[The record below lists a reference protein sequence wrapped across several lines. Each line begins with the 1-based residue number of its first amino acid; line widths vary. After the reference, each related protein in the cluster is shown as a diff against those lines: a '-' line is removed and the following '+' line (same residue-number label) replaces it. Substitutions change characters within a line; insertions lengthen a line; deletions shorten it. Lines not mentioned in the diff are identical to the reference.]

1 MGHPPMPVD
10 PATPHQPVFALVD
23 GNSFYASCE
32 KAFRPDIAHRPVVVL
47 SNNDGCV
54 VARSAEAKALDI
66 PMGVPLF
73 QIRQP
78 IRQHG
83 ILVFSSNYEL
93 YADMSARMMA
103 AIASL
108 TPRIEV
114 YSIDECFADL
124 TGMAELHQLGT
135 LIRRRVYKWT
145 RITTCVGI
153 GHSKVQA
160 KLANHIAKKNPAW
173 QGVCNLVD
181 MEPDQR
187 DTILAEI
194 PVGSIWGIGR
204 KLTSHLQGMGIK
216 TALQLRDADQG
227 TIRKKFGVVVERIC
241 RELAG
246 HSCLEL
252 SEVNEPKQQ
261 IIRSRSF
268 GQLVTDKD
276 ALQAAVTTHISSA
289 LEALREQHSVASMV
303 SVFLDTN
310 RFRQQDAQYHAS
322 QSAVLAFPSADTIE
336 FNRVAMALL
345 NQLYMRGY
353 LYKKAGVMIA
363 GIEPAAGRQV
373 DLFAPQPAPERE
385 KLMQTLDALNCRYGR
400 GTVQLASATISEDW
414 RMSRRNL
421 SPCYTTRVKELVV
434 VS

>member
-1 MGHPPMPVD
+1 MPVD
-10 PATPHQPVFALVD
+10 PAKSPKPVFALVD

-54 VARSAEAKALDI
+54 VARSTEAKALGI
-66 PMGVPLF
+66 PMGAPLF
-73 QIRQP
+73 QIKKD
-78 IRQHG
+78 INKHG

-124 TGMAELHQLGT
+124 TGIPELGT
-135 LIRRRVYKWT
+135 LGQLIRRRVYRWA
-145 RITTCVGI
+145 RIPSCVGI

-173 QGVCNLVD
+173 RGVCNLVN
-181 MEPDQR
+181 MEPTQR
-187 DTILAEI
+187 DALLADI
-194 PVGSIWGIGR
+194 PVNNVWGIGR
-204 KLTSHLQGMGIK
+204 KLTSHLQRMGIH

-252 SEVNEPKQQ
+252 SEVSEPKQQ

-268 GQLVTDKD
+268 GQLVTEID

-289 LEALREQHSVASMV
+289 LEALREQDSVASMV

-310 RFRQQDAQYHAS
+310 PFRQQDAQFHAS
-322 QSAVLAFPSADTIE
+322 QSTALPFPSSDTME
-336 FNRVAMALL
+336 FNRAAATLL
-345 NQLYMRGY
+345 NQLYRKGY

-363 GIEPAAGRQV
+363 GIESASGRQV
-373 DLFAPQPAPERE
+373 DLFAPQSKPERD
-385 KLMQTLDALNCRYGR
+385 KLMQTMDTLNNKYGR
-400 GTVQLASATISEDW
+400 GTVQLASATVGNDW
-414 RMSRRNL
+414 RMSRQNL
-421 SPCYTTRVKELVV
+421 SPCYTTRLRELIVAG
-434 VS
+434 

>member
-1 MGHPPMPVD
+1 
-10 PATPHQPVFALVD
+10 
-23 GNSFYASCE
+23 
-32 KAFRPDIAHRPVVVL
+32 
-47 SNNDGCV
+47 
-54 VARSAEAKALDI
+54 
-66 PMGVPLF
+66 MGVPLF
-73 QIRQP
+73 QIKND
-78 IRQHG
+78 IRKHG

-108 TPRIEV
+108 TPRIEI

-124 TGMAELHQLGT
+124 TGIAELQPLGM
-135 LIRRRVYKWT
+135 LIRRRVHKWT

-173 QGVCNLVD
+173 SGVCNLVD
-181 MEPDQR
+181 MEPDQH
-187 DTILAEI
+187 DALLADI
-194 PVGSIWGIGR
+194 PVNNVWGIGR
-204 KLTSHLQGMGIK
+204 KLTSHLQGMGIL

-246 HSCLEL
+246 YSCLEL
-252 SEVNEPKQQ
+252 SEVTEPKQQ

-289 LEALREQHSVASMV
+289 LEALREQNSVASMV

-322 QSAVLAFPSADTIE
+322 QSEALAFPSADTIE

-345 NQLYMRGY
+345 NQLYRPGY

-363 GIEPAAGRQV
+363 GIESATGRQV
-373 DLFAPQPAPERE
+373 DLFTPQPAPERE
-385 KLMQTLDALNCRYGR
+385 KLMQALDTLNGRYGR
-400 GTVQLASATISEDW
+400 GTVQLATATISEDW
-414 RMSRRNL
+414 RMSRQNL
-421 SPCYTTRVKELVV
+421 SPCYTTRLRELVAA
-434 VS
+434 S

>member
-1 MGHPPMPVD
+1 MPVD
-10 PATPHQPVFALVD
+10 PTQPSRPIFALVD

-54 VARSAEAKALDI
+54 VARSAEAKALGV

-73 QIRQP
+73 QIKND
-78 IRQHG
+78 IRKHG

-124 TGMAELHQLGT
+124 TGIAELGTLGQ
-135 LIRRRVYKWT
+135 LIRRRVYRWA
-145 RITTCVGI
+145 RIPTCVGI
-153 GHSKVQA
+153 GHTKVQA
-160 KLANHIAKKNPAW
+160 KLANHVAKRNPAW

-181 MEPDQR
+181 MEPARLDAL
-187 DTILAEI
+187 LAEI
-194 PVGSIWGIGR
+194 SVSSIWGIGR
-204 KLTSHLQGMGIK
+204 KLTRHLQGMGIQ
-216 TALQLRDADQG
+216 TAQQLRDADQG

-252 SEVNEPKQQ
+252 SEVTEPKQQ

-276 ALQAAVTTHISSA
+276 TLQAAITTHISSA
-289 LEALREQHSVASMV
+289 LEALREQGSVASMV

-310 RFRQQDAQYHAS
+310 RFRKQDAQYHAS
-322 QSAVLAFPSADTIE
+322 QSAALAFPSADTIE

-345 NQLYMRGY
+345 NQLFRPGY

-363 GIEPAAGRQV
+363 GIEPATGRQV

-385 KLMQTLDALNCRYGR
+385 KLMQALDTLNSRYGR
-400 GTVQLASATISEDW
+400 GTVHLASATISEDW
-414 RMSRRNL
+414 RMSRQNL
-421 SPCYTTRVKELVV
+421 SPCYTTRVRDLVKAC
-434 VS
+434 

>member
-1 MGHPPMPVD
+1 MPVD
-10 PATPHQPVFALVD
+10 PAESHRPVFALVD

-54 VARSAEAKALDI
+54 VARSAEAKALGI

-73 QIRQP
+73 QIKQA
-78 IRQHG
+78 IRKHS

-124 TGMAELHQLGT
+124 SGITELQQLGM

-145 RITTCVGI
+145 RVTTCVGI

-160 KLANHIAKKNPAW
+160 KLANHIAKKNPTW
-173 QGVCNLVD
+173 NGVCNLVD

-187 DTILAEI
+187 NALLADI
-194 PVGSIWGIGR
+194 PVNNVWGIGR
-204 KLTSHLQGMGIK
+204 KLTSHLQGMGILN
-216 TALQLRDADQG
+216 ALQLRDADQG

-252 SEVNEPKQQ
+252 SEVTEPKQQ

-268 GQLVTDKD
+268 GQLVTDKN

-289 LEALREQHSVASMV
+289 LEALREQNSVASMV

-310 RFRQQDAQYHAS
+310 RFRQQDAQYHAN
-322 QSAVLAFPSADTIE
+322 QSAALAFPSSDTIE
-336 FNRVAMALL
+336 FNRAAMVLL
-345 NQLYMRGY
+345 NQLFRPGY

-363 GIEPAAGRQV
+363 GIESANGRQV
-373 DLFAPQPAPERE
+373 DLFAPQPDPERE
-385 KLMQTLDALNCRYGR
+385 KLMQALDTLNGRYGR
-400 GTVQLASATISEDW
+400 GTVQLASATISENW
-414 RMSRRNL
+414 CMSRQNL
-421 SPCYTTRVKELVV
+421 SPCYTTRIRELVV
-434 VS
+434 AS